1 MAGGKQN
8 TKKKPSSSLSQDT
21 DASVNQTTIT
31 PTKKQKR
38 DAGNNDQHGITDNN
52 QTSLNEDMLSGGSI
66 TNNNILGDDNV
77 LSTSNASI
85 ATDIESSNNTT
96 TIMVN
101 GSAPVGTPADIDIT
115 IEQKLPT
122 KEQLAVSTYQI
133 NMFLHLFLCCLI
145 FHRVHCVFFKI

>member
-1 MAGGKQN
+1 MAGGKR
-8 TKKKPSSSLSQDT
+8 TKEKSPSAPRAT
-21 DASVNQTTIT
+21 DASANETTDTTTTTI
-31 PTKKQKR
+31 KR
-38 DAGNNDQHGITDNN
+38 RRTGTSNNDQHEPI
-52 QTSLNEDMLSGGSI
+52 LSGAA
-66 TNNNILGDDNV
+66 TTENDILGDDNV
-77 LSTSNASI
+77 TSASVASIASNASI